1 MVEFIQTI
9 EDLSRCVN
17 CKVGLRTLICL
28 IHNICTPISGRI
40 QIRIMRILQ
49 STPCVRIKGTWHQKL
64 MRGGGGI
71 YPSLFFTEHTLHSMK
86 YQKCHPP
93 FRSLLSQYVI
103 NETENKKF

>member
-28 IHNICTPISGRI
+28 IHNFSTPISERI

-49 STPCVRIKGTWHQKL
+49 RTPCVRITGTWHRKL
-64 MRGGGGI
+64 MSGGGGVSTPA
-71 YPSLFFTEHTLHSMK
+71 YFSQNTLF
-86 YQKCHPP
+86 
-93 FRSLLSQYVI
+93 I
-103 NETENKKF
+103 A

>member
-49 STPCVRIKGTWHQKL
+49 STPCVRIKGTWHQKM
-64 MRGGGGI
+64 MRGGGGVSTPA
-71 YPSLFFTEHTLHSMK
+71 YFSQNTLF
-86 YQKCHPP
+86 
-93 FRSLLSQYVI
+93 I
-103 NETENKKF
+103 A